1 MTDYTK
7 GGRGKR
13 APYQTVVV
21 RVPEPLA
28 DTVNEMV
35 ETYRTNGEI
44 KPVTS
49 LETETQNTLNP
60 EAVRIL
66 EEALTLK
73 ANAGG
78 KIKDAIRQALELM
91 NS

>member
-1 MTDYTK
+1 MTDYIK

-13 APYQTVVV
+13 APYQTVVI

-28 DTVNEMV
+28 DTVNQLI
-35 ETYRTNGEI
+35 ETYRGVGEI
-44 KPVTS
+44 KPVTT
-49 LETETQNTLNP
+49 LETETCNKLNP
-60 EAVRIL
+60 EAVRLL
-66 EEALTLK
+66 EEALTMK

-91 NS
+91 KA